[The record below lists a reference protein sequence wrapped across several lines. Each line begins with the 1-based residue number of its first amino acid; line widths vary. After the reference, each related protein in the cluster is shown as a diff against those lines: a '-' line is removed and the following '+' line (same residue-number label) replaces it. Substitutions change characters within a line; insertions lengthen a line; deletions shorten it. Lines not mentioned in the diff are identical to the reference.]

1 MRKLSMV
8 LCLILLAGMLA
19 LPASAEG
26 TYGEAPMLE
35 KLVQQGQLPPVEE
48 RLPEHPKVSDEILD
62 EYLDFEIGQY
72 GGTLRLVTQV
82 VNWDADAFVMCN
94 EALLTMR
101 SANSD
106 EITPNI
112 VEGYE
117 ASEDFR
123 EFTFTLRKGLRWSDG
138 EPVTMEDYLFGFN
151 DFVLNEELTPVVS
164 AHLRSGG
171 VSTGTPLRMEVVD
184 DWTFKLI
191 SEDPYGGLAVHF
203 SIAGWKG
210 YTDILKPAHYLKRFH
225 KDYAVECHGSE
236 DAYWEFLTPYAKIMG
251 YDDPKAE
258 GIWVN
263 VFNQVDCT
271 NWECTDP
278 MDVLTSEYFKDA
290 GETQNIPGLYAW
302 ILKKSDGGV
311 MTFERNPYYHKI
323 DPEGN
328 QLPYIDYV
336 TSTLVEDMEMVQLKY
351 MTGGADFG
359 RESATIDNISLYKE
373 NEETAH
379 ITAYVT
385 PQHNNSCLLSINVN
399 YGLDAEGN
407 VKDDEASRAW
417 QEVATDVRFRRAL
430 MLSMDVDEIIDTVYK
445 GFAVPNPYQECTH
458 DIDQANAL
466 LDEMGMKDIDGDGF
480 RETPS
485 GLKLSWQIFNYAG
498 SNDHIPMC
506 ELMCEFWSEIGLNAS
521 VSTIES
527 TLMSTMREANEIPTL
542 VGWPHTTQL
551 WHYISWGQESWGP
564 YWQDWYAAGGLNAED
579 PSSVS
584 GLEPPEEV
592 KEFYRKLES
601 QMIGSPEEA
610 VNEIVPWLATFCAE
624 NAYLIEPFTDL
635 KQCVIINSDIGNV
648 PTGGIGISWNFA
660 VDQMFY
666 RVPQN

>member
-1 MRKLSMV
+1 
-8 LCLILLAGMLA
+8 
-19 LPASAEG
+19 
-26 TYGEAPMLE
+26 
-35 KLVQQGQLPPVEE
+35 
-48 RLPEHPKVSDEILD
+48 
-62 EYLDFEIGQY
+62 
-72 GGTLRLVTQV
+72 
-82 VNWDADAFVMCN
+82 
-94 EALLTMR
+94 
-101 SANSD
+101 
-106 EITPNI
+106 
-112 VEGYE
+112 
-117 ASEDFR
+117 
-123 EFTFTLRKGLRWSDG
+123 
-138 EPVTMEDYLFGFN
+138 
-151 DFVLNEELTPVVS
+151 
-164 AHLRSGG
+164 
-171 VSTGTPLRMEVVD
+171 
-184 DWTFKLI
+184 
-191 SEDPYGGLAVHF
+191 
-203 SIAGWKG
+203 
-210 YTDILKPAHYLKRFH
+210 
-225 KDYAVECHGSE
+225 
-236 DAYWEFLTPYAKIMG
+236 
-251 YDDPKAE
+251 
-258 GIWVN
+258 
-263 VFNQVDCT
+263 
-271 NWECTDP
+271 
-278 MDVLTSEYFKDA
+278 
-290 GETQNIPGLYAW
+290 
-302 ILKKSDGGV
+302 
-311 MTFERNPYYHKI
+311 
-323 DPEGN
+323 
-328 QLPYIDYV
+328 
-336 TSTLVEDMEMVQLKY
+336 

-579 PSSVS
+579 PSAVS

-666 RVPQN
+666 RVPQD